1 MTGEIA
7 TFAGMDTINSA
18 KTFTSIRVHDLQAED
33 RPREKAMLHGVKAL
47 SDAELLA
54 IVLGGGLPGMSV
66 LDMSR
71 DMLLRCDNSLVNLS
85 RSQIGEMKRKFK
97 GVGDAKA
104 VLISAVFELGR
115 RWRDEMADVERRK
128 RTRVASSCDAYNF
141 IRGRVE
147 LLPYEEFWV
156 LMLSRSNTI
165 TEARCVSQ
173 GGTAST
179 VVDSKLLFR
188 HAIDALASGII
199 LVHNHP
205 SGNLKPSAQDDALT
219 RRLSDAGKMLDIK
232 VLDHLIVTADG
243 YYSYNDEGRI

>member
-1 MTGEIA
+1 MTMDKTTTTEP
-7 TFAGMDTINSA
+7 FA
-18 KTFTSIRVHDLQAED
+18 SIRVQDLQEDD
-33 RPREKAMLHGVKAL
+33 RPREKAMRHGVKAL

-71 DMLLRCDNSLVNLS
+71 DILHRCDNSLVSLS
-85 RSQIGEMKRKFK
+85 RARIDEMKRKFK

-104 VLISAVFELGR
+104 VLVAAVFELGR
-115 RWRDEMADVERRK
+115 RWRDEMADVDSRK
-128 RTRVASSCDAYNF
+128 RLRVTSSDDAYRF

-156 LMLSRSNTI
+156 LMLSRANVI
-165 TEARCVSQ
+165 TGACCVSQ
-173 GGTAST
+173 GGTAAT
-179 VVDSKLLFR
+179 VVDAKLLFR

-205 SGNLKPSAQDDALT
+205 SGNLAPSHEDDVLT
-219 RRLSDAGKMLDIK
+219 QRLAEAGKLLDIRI
-232 VLDHLIVTADG
+232 LDHLIVTSDG
-243 YYSYNDEGRI
+243 YYSYNDERRL

>member
-1 MTGEIA
+1 MTAFFAI
-7 TFAGMDTINSA
+7 FAGMDTINTPQ
-18 KTFTSIRVHDLQAED
+18 TFTSIRVHDLQEDD
-33 RPREKAMLHGVKAL
+33 RPREKAMRHGVKAL

-71 DMLLRCDNSLVNLS
+71 DMLQKSDNSLVTLS
-85 RSQIGEMKRKFK
+85 RFQIGEMKRKFR

-104 VLISAVFELGR
+104 VLVAAVFELGR
-115 RWRDEMADVERRK
+115 RWRDEMADAAGRR
-128 RTRVASSCDAYNF
+128 RTRVTSSADAYRF

-173 GGTAST
+173 GGTAAT
-179 VVDSKLLFR
+179 VVDAKLLFR
-188 HAIDALASGII
+188 HAVDALAAGVI

-205 SGNLKPSAQDDALT
+205 SGNLTPSAQDDALT
-219 RRLSDAGKMLDIK
+219 KRLSEAGRLLDIK
-232 VLDHLIVTADG
+232 VTDHLIVTADG
-243 YYSYNDEGRI
+243 YYSYNDEGRL